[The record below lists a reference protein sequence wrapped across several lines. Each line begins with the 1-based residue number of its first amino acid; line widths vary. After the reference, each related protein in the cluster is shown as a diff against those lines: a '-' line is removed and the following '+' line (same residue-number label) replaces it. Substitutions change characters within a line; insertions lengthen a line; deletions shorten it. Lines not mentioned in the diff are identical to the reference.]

1 MALSRR
7 PFGAAGGPA
16 DLCAQIGFALPLSDV
31 AAMPQ
36 HAMTDASYLDGQMLI
51 AMPGI
56 GDPRFER
63 TVIFVCVHSADG
75 AMGLVV
81 NRAAEE
87 LTFPELLQRLDLL
100 PEKEKIK
107 LPQQVLSMKVQ
118 IGGPVESGRGFVL
131 HTSDYHASDST
142 LEIDEGIGLTATL
155 DVLRAIAAGTGPRHA
170 LLALGYA
177 GWGPGQLEREIQHNG
192 WLNCETDETLL
203 FDTDLDAKYE
213 FALRKL
219 GIDPSM
225 LTSYSGHA

>member
-1 MALSRR
+1 MA
-7 PFGAAGGPA
+7 
-16 DLCAQIGFALPLSDV
+16 D
-31 AAMPQ
+31 
-36 HAMTDASYLDGQMLI
+36 YLDGQMLI

-63 TVIFVCVHSADG
+63 TVIFLCVQSPDG

-81 NRAAEE
+81 NKAAEQ

-100 PEKEKIK
+100 DHDESIR
-107 LPQQVLSMKVQ
+107 LPPQVRSMKVQ
-118 IGGPVESGRGFVL
+118 IGGPVETGRGFVL
-131 HTSDYHASDST
+131 HTSDYHAADST
-142 LEIDEGIGLTATL
+142 LPIDETIGLTATL
-155 DVLRAIAAGTGPRHA
+155 DVLTAIAAGAGPRQA

-177 GWGPGQLEREIQHNG
+177 GWGPGQLEYEIQQNG
-192 WLNCETDETLL
+192 WLHCETDETLL

>member
-1 MALSRR
+1 
-7 PFGAAGGPA
+7 
-16 DLCAQIGFALPLSDV
+16 
-31 AAMPQ
+31 
-36 HAMTDASYLDGQMLI
+36 MTDANYLDGKMLI

-63 TVIFVCVHSADG
+63 TVIFLCVHSADG

-81 NRAAEE
+81 NKAAEQ
-87 LTFPELLQRLDLL
+87 LSFPELLRRLDLL
-100 PEKEKIK
+100 PQDERIN
-107 LPQQVLSMKVQ
+107 LPRQVMSMKVQ

-131 HTSDYHASDST
+131 HTSDYHAADST
-142 LEIDEGIGLTATL
+142 LPIDESIGLTATL
-155 DVLRAIAAGTGPRHA
+155 DVLRAIAAGAGPRQA

-192 WLNCETDETLL
+192 WLHCATDETLL

-213 FALRKL
+213 LALRKL

>member
-1 MALSRR
+1 
-7 PFGAAGGPA
+7 
-16 DLCAQIGFALPLSDV
+16 
-31 AAMPQ
+31 
-36 HAMTDASYLDGQMLI
+36 MTDANYLDGKMLI

-63 TVIFVCVHSADG
+63 TVIFLCVHSADG

-81 NRAAEE
+81 NKAAEQ
-87 LTFPELLQRLDLL
+87 LSFPELLRRLDLL
-100 PEKEKIK
+100 PQDERIN
-107 LPQQVLSMKVQ
+107 LPRQVLSMKVQ

-131 HTSDYHASDST
+131 HTSDYHAADST
-142 LEIDEGIGLTATL
+142 LPIDESIGLTATL
-155 DVLRAIAAGTGPRHA
+155 DVLRAIAAGAGPRQA

-192 WLNCETDETLL
+192 WLHCATDETLL

-213 FALRKL
+213 LALRKL

>member
-1 MALSRR
+1 
-7 PFGAAGGPA
+7 
-16 DLCAQIGFALPLSDV
+16 
-31 AAMPQ
+31 
-36 HAMTDASYLDGQMLI
+36 MTDATYLDGQMLI

-63 TVIFVCVHSADG
+63 TVIFLCVHSADG

-81 NRAAEE
+81 NRAAEQ
-87 LTFPELLQRLDLL
+87 LSFPELLQRLDLL
-100 PEKEKIK
+100 PHKERIK
-107 LPQQVLSMKVQ
+107 LPRQVLSMKVQ

-131 HTSDYHASDST
+131 HTSDYHAADST
-142 LEIDEGIGLTATL
+142 LPIDQGIGLTATL
-155 DVLRAIAAGTGPRHA
+155 DVLRAIAAGKGPARA

-192 WLNCETDETLL
+192 WLHCETDETLL

-219 GIDPSM
+219 GIEPSQ

>member
-1 MALSRR
+1 
-7 PFGAAGGPA
+7 
-16 DLCAQIGFALPLSDV
+16 
-31 AAMPQ
+31 
-36 HAMTDASYLDGQMLI
+36 MTDATYLDGQMLI

-63 TVIFVCVHSADG
+63 TVIFLCVHSADG

-81 NRAAEE
+81 NKAAEQ
-87 LTFPELLQRLDLL
+87 LSFPELLRRLDLL
-100 PEKEKIK
+100 PQDERIN
-107 LPQQVLSMKVQ
+107 LPRQVMSMKVQ

-131 HTSDYHASDST
+131 HTSDYHAADST
-142 LEIDEGIGLTATL
+142 LPIDESIGLTATL
-155 DVLRAIAAGTGPRHA
+155 DVLRAIAAGAGPRQA

-192 WLNCETDETLL
+192 WLHCATDETLL

-213 FALRKL
+213 LALRKL

>member
-1 MALSRR
+1 VETGGRR
-7 PFGAAGGPA
+7 RK
-16 DLCAQIGFALPLSDV
+16 LQ
-31 AAMPQ
+31 Q
-36 HAMTDASYLDGQMLI
+36 AMTDTSYFDGQMLI

-81 NRAAEE
+81 NRAAGQM
-87 LTFPELLQRLDLL
+87 TFPELLQRLDLL
-100 PEKEKIK
+100 PKDEQIR
-107 LPQQVLSMKVQ
+107 LPPQALSMKVQ
-118 IGGPVESGRGFVL
+118 IGGPVESARGFVL
-131 HTSDYHASDST
+131 HTSDYHVSDST
-142 LEIDEGIGLTATL
+142 LAIDNGLGLTATL
-155 DVLRAIAAGTGPRHA
+155 DVLRAIAAGRGPRQA

-203 FDTDLDAKYE
+203 FDTDLEAKYE
-213 FALRKL
+213 LALRKL

>member
-1 MALSRR
+1 MK
-7 PFGAAGGPA
+7 
-16 DLCAQIGFALPLSDV
+16 D
-31 AAMPQ
+31 
-36 HAMTDASYLDGQMLI
+36 TTYLDGHMLI

-63 TVIFVCVHSADG
+63 TVIFLCVHSADG

-81 NRAAEE
+81 NKATEQ

-100 PEKEKIK
+100 PQDERIE
-107 LPQQVLSMKVQ
+107 LPPQVLSMKVQ

-131 HTSDYHASDST
+131 HTSDYHATDST
-142 LEIDEGIGLTATL
+142 LPIDESIGLTATL
-155 DVLRAIAAGTGPRHA
+155 DVLRAIAAGAGPRQA

-177 GWGPGQLEREIQHNG
+177 GWGPGQLEREIHQNG
-192 WLNCETDETLL
+192 WLHCETDETLL

-213 FALRKL
+213 LALRKL

>member
-1 MALSRR
+1 
-7 PFGAAGGPA
+7 
-16 DLCAQIGFALPLSDV
+16 
-31 AAMPQ
+31 
-36 HAMTDASYLDGQMLI
+36 MTDAGYLDGQMLI

-63 TVIFVCVHSADG
+63 TVIFLCVHSADG

-81 NRAAEE
+81 NKAAKQ

-100 PEKEKIK
+100 PQNERIK
-107 LPQQVLSMKVQ
+107 LPPKVLSMKVQ

-131 HTSDYHASDST
+131 HTSDYHATDST
-142 LEIDEGIGLTATL
+142 LPIEVGLGLTATL
-155 DVLRAIAAGTGPRHA
+155 DVLRAIAAGKGPARA

-177 GWGPGQLEREIQHNG
+177 GWGPGQLEREIQNNG
-192 WLNCETDETLL
+192 WLNCETDEALL

-213 FALRKL
+213 QALRKL

-225 LTSYSGHA
+225 LTTYSGHA

>member
-1 MALSRR
+1 
-7 PFGAAGGPA
+7 
-16 DLCAQIGFALPLSDV
+16 
-31 AAMPQ
+31 
-36 HAMTDASYLDGQMLI
+36 MTDANYLDGKMLI

-63 TVIFVCVHSADG
+63 TVIFLCVHSADG

-81 NRAAEE
+81 NKAAEQ
-87 LTFPELLQRLDLL
+87 LSFPELLRRLDLL
-100 PEKEKIK
+100 PQDERIN
-107 LPQQVLSMKVQ
+107 LPRQVMSMKVQ

-131 HTSDYHASDST
+131 HTSDYHAADST
-142 LEIDEGIGLTATL
+142 LPIDERIGLTATL
-155 DVLRAIAAGTGPRHA
+155 DVLRAIAAGAGPRQA

-192 WLNCETDETLL
+192 WLHCATDETLL

-213 FALRKL
+213 LALRKL

>member
-1 MALSRR
+1 
-7 PFGAAGGPA
+7 
-16 DLCAQIGFALPLSDV
+16 
-31 AAMPQ
+31 MPQ
-36 HAMTDASYLDGQMLI
+36 HSEMTDATYLDGQMLI

-63 TVIFVCVHSADG
+63 TVIFLCVHSADG

-81 NRAAEE
+81 NKAAEQ
-87 LTFPELLQRLDLL
+87 LTFPALLQRLDLL
-100 PEKEKIK
+100 PQKERIK

-142 LEIDEGIGLTATL
+142 LPIDEGIGLTATL
-155 DVLRAIAAGTGPRHA
+155 DVLRAIAGGKGPRQA

-192 WLNCETDETLL
+192 WLNCQTDETLL
-203 FDTDLDAKYE
+203 FDTDLDAKYDL
-213 FALRKL
+213 ALRKL
-219 GIDPSM
+219 GIDPSR